1 MAYRYSSRAA
11 ELVFD
16 HDAVANALD
25 LADAAIAGGEP
36 EPAYAALSRFMRDM
50 DLQCHHGTAMP
61 FHASPPLP
69 RETTH
74 IARSVDRCAQCEEE
88 LGPNG
93 SCLLGLGPDRQA
105 TLYGFSGK
113 LDDPRYLCVIT
124 VQEWQARVLA
134 LGSVLAHVEQAYNAR
149 VIAFYKARDAAV
161 TLLEADARAV
171 GAEMRASSKT
181 VPSATIYRA
190 ATAAVI

>member
-61 FHASPPLP
+61 FLASPPLP

-74 IARSVDRCAQCEEE
+74 IAHSGQRCTQCQQE

-105 TLYGFSGK
+105 TLYAFSGK
-113 LDDPRYLCVIT
+113 LDDPRYLGIIT

-134 LGSVLAHVEQAYNAR
+134 LGSVLAHVEQAYSARINA
-149 VIAFYKARDAAV
+149 YYTARDAAV

-171 GAEMRASSKT
+171 GAHMRASSKT

-190 ATAAVI
+190 ATAAVT